1 VRRDPHRVLGVPP
14 SASPEDLH
22 DAYRRLVKQHHPD
35 RNGGSPEATRR
46 FQEIQEAY
54 EELRDRPT
62 VARPANPS
70 PGSVADRMET
80 LERELREAHAARERA
95 RAAAREAARSAE
107 PAPEPAP
114 VQATTEDS
122 FGRILHDVRDEL
134 TDRLS
139 GARKHPAVRR
149 VSDLIDGLDDLAS
162 KLDR

>member
-1 VRRDPHRVLGVPP
+1 MRRDPHRVLGVPP
-14 SASPEDLH
+14 GATPEQLH
-22 DAYRRLVKQHHPD
+22 DAYRRLVMQHHPD
-35 RNGGSPEATRR
+35 RNGGTAEATER

-54 EELRDRPT
+54 DELRNRPT
-62 VARPANPS
+62 AARPVAWD
-70 PGSVADRMET
+70 SVADRVET

-107 PAPEPAP
+107 PDPAP

-122 FGRILHDVRDEL
+122 FGKILGDVRDEL
-134 TDRLS
+134 GERLA

-162 KLDR
+162 KLDK